1 MADWSTVAIAGITGL
16 AGIGGS
22 AIGGLFA
29 STALAKTHKRDD
41 ARLMREQIEALY
53 EELDA
58 IQQTSQRNTPKAME
72 LASGSIPAE
81 PLEGA
86 NLGKAAAIIALYF
99 PDLNAPLLALRVREN
114 AAVTALREGLQGDS
128 PLAAGGIFA
137 IEQSVYLSSFCNE
150 MREVLVAKAH
160 SVGASVRR
168 SVE

>member
-1 MADWSTVAIAGITGL
+1 M
-16 AGIGGS
+16 
-22 AIGGLFA
+22 
-29 STALAKTHKRDD
+29 
-41 ARLMREQIEALY
+41 
-53 EELDA
+53 
-58 IQQTSQRNTPKAME
+58 
-72 LASGSIPAE
+72 
-81 PLEGA
+81 
-86 NLGKAAAIIALYF
+86 GKAAAIIALYF